1 MKWIKR
7 TIAKLVDAE
16 VQRQATE
23 ITALRQENRQLDY
36 ARQTNADLM
45 KIYKSDSNDYKRQRD
60 RLQRESEAMARQLT
74 EMGLLQE
81 KVDQLDALLVD
92 QTSVAADLRQQLATA
107 RSEAAAA
114 ARQAVR
120 SNGGNT
126 HYPPYAAAADRKPAS
141 ADPER
146 AA

>member
-7 TIAKLVDAE
+7 FIAGVVDAE
-16 VQRQATE
+16 VQRQRAE

-36 ARQTNADLM
+36 ARQTNADLVR
-45 KIYKSDSNDYKRQRD
+45 IYKADSRDYQRQRD
-60 RLQRESEAMARQLT
+60 RLRRESEAMARQLT

-81 KVDQLDALLVD
+81 KVDQLDAQLVD
-92 QTSVAADLRQQLATA
+92 QTAVAADLRQQLATA

-114 ARQAVR
+114 VAQAARLN
-120 SNGGNT
+120 SGNA
-126 HYPPYAAAADRKPAS
+126 HYPPFAAAADRKRAS